1 MAIAA
6 VVLYLI
12 VLYVRPGEIIPGW
25 EGLPFAAITQ
35 GVGLVVV
42 SISWLMR
49 PRSFLN
55 QPLDLFVIGF
65 FLAAVLSNPAWGWV
79 GGAQIAFMALL
90 PAIIAY
96 FLIRGAVRTPKH
108 LRILGYAL
116 VTLTLFQAINGIYQY
131 RTGVGLGNVEAY
143 EQRVTVT
150 TDGADET
157 TEVPRIRGTGIF
169 NDPND
174 LALAFVAAMPFLVGP
189 LLGKRTTFIGRI
201 TTVALA
207 IPILIALY
215 LTNSRGGVLGLAAAL
230 VPTIW
235 RSGRWLTKF
244 VVVLGLVA
252 ALGLA
257 APSRMTQMDS
267 DESSAQG
274 RVQSW
279 SAGLQML
286 KMRPVLGVGFGRYNE
301 YNELVAHNSFVHVLG
316 ELGVVGGFCFTGM
329 FFWLFT
335 GLASVRP
342 SSSAGAL
349 PAEEE
354 RLFNWGDELFMACTG
369 LAVSMIFL
377 SRQYVAI
384 VFIFLAMGASYRGLL
399 QDEGIRVKAA
409 TGREIGTIA
418 SYLFGGIVLVYIT
431 VRVLAVWSAK

>member
-1 MAIAA
+1 MAIVA

-25 EGLPFAAITQ
+25 EGIPFAAITQ
-35 GVGLVVV
+35 GLGLVAV
-42 SISWLMR
+42 SVSWLMR

-55 QPLDLFVIGF
+55 QPLDLFVAGYF
-65 FLAAVLSNPAWGWV
+65 VAAVLSNPAWGWI
-79 GGAQIAFMALL
+79 GGAQYAFTLLL

-116 VTLTLFQAINGIYQY
+116 VTLTLFQAINGIIQY

-143 EQRVTVT
+143 EQRVVVT
-150 TDGADET
+150 TDGAEET
-157 TEVPRIRGTGIF
+157 TAVPRIRGTGIF

-189 LLGKRTTFIGRI
+189 LLGKRTTFIVRV
-201 TTVALA
+201 TTVLLA
-207 IPILIALY
+207 VPILIALY

-230 VPTIW
+230 LPTIW
-235 RSGRWLTKF
+235 RSGRWLTR
-244 VVVLGLVA
+244 VMVVLGLVA

-286 KMRPVLGVGFGRYNE
+286 KMRPVLGVGFGRYGE

-316 ELGVVGGFCFTGM
+316 ELGMIGGFFFTGM
-329 FFWLFT
+329 FFWLFR

-342 SSSAGAL
+342 AGSGGL

-399 QDEGIRVKAA
+399 QDLGVRVKTAN
-409 TGREIGTIA
+409 GREVGTISA
-418 SYLFGGIVLVYIT
+418 FLVGGIVAVYVA

>member
-6 VVLYLI
+6 VVLYLV

-25 EGLPFAAITQ
+25 EGIPFAAITQ
-35 GVGLVVV
+35 GLGIIAVG
-42 SISWLMR
+42 ISWLMR

-55 QPLDLFVIGF
+55 QPLDLFVAGF
-65 FLAAVLSNPAWGWV
+65 FMAAVLSNPAWGWI
-79 GGAQIAFMALL
+79 GGAQYAFTMLL

-116 VTLTLFQAINGIYQY
+116 VTLTMFQAINGIYQY
-131 RTGVGLGNVEAY
+131 QTGVGLGNVEAY

-157 TEVPRIRGTGIF
+157 TEVARIRGTGIF

-174 LALAFVAAMPFLVGP
+174 LALAFVCAMPFLVGP
-189 LLGKRTTFIGRI
+189 LLGKRTTFLGRVM
-201 TTVALA
+201 TVLLA
-207 IPILIALY
+207 VPILWALY

-230 VPTIW
+230 LPTIW
-235 RSGRWLTKF
+235 RSGRWLTKAM
-244 VVVLGLVA
+244 VVLGLVA

-286 KMRPVLGVGFGRYNE
+286 KMRPVLGVGFGRYGE

-316 ELGVVGGFCFTGM
+316 ELGMVGGFFFTGM
-329 FFWLFT
+329 FFWLFR

-342 SSSAGAL
+342 SGAGAL
-349 PAEEE
+349 PAEED

-377 SRQYVAI
+377 SRQYIAI
-384 VFIFLAMGASYRGLL
+384 VFIFFAMGASYRGLL
-399 QDEGIRVKAA
+399 QDVGVRVKTA
-409 TGREIGTIA
+409 TGREAGTITA
-418 SYLFGGIVLVYIT
+418 YLVGGVVAVYIA